1 MTITDSAEAIIGK
14 RNTRE
19 FIRANQQMVRLMRPT
34 TVKTEAQGIKKGTP
48 QQLPEQAFRIVP
60 MSGLVW
66 DRSRTTPD
74 EGKIDDVTEQLI
86 GMPDADVQ
94 KNDYFPVEDGSGWYR
109 VEHVSPVQGY
119 RKEARLTFMK
129 TEPT

>member
-1 MTITDSAEAIIGK
+1 MPITNQAERIIGI
-14 RNTRE
+14 RNTE
-19 FIRANQQMVRLMRPT
+19 AFIRAHVQLVQLRRPQLAQT
-34 TVKTEAQGIKKGTP
+34 AAGGVKKNPP
-48 QQLPEQAFRIVP
+48 QVLPEQQFRIVP

-94 KNDYFPVEDGSGWYR
+94 KNDYFPTEDGSGWYR
-109 VEHVSPVQGY
+109 VEHVSPVRGY
-119 RKEARLTFMK
+119 RLEARLTFLK
-129 TEPT
+129 TEPK